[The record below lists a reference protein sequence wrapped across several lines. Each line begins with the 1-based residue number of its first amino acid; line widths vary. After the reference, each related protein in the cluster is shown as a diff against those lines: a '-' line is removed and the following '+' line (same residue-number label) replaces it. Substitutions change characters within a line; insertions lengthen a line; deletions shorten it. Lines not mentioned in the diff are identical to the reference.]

1 MRASRR
7 GLVESTGAFNS
18 QVNACIGT
26 QQKLKEKKKE
36 YKVDK
41 VLAIILLLNEPVPPN
56 DKDER

>member
-1 MRASRR
+1 MRASRC
-7 GLVESTGAFNS
+7 GLVESMCAFNS
-18 QVNACIGT
+18 QVNARIGT

-41 VLAIILLLNEPVPPN
+41 VLAIILLLNETVPPN